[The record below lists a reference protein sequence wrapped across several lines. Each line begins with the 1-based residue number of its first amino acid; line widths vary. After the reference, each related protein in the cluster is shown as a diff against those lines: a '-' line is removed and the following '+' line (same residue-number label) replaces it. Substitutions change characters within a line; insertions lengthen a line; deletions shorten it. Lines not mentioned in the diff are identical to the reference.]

1 MLVRTPRCAGELPP
15 AVSSPARVST
25 VFDGEAPLQQ
35 RKPRLPGAAGGR
47 KKVGQERDL
56 ALVLPPRTHVI
67 NSLPL
72 AFRPAAGPVPRKSA
86 WGWDFP
92 PSRVA
97 LPCIPVACYAFG
109 TPLFSSHS
117 SRILRR
123 ECETKSQLCTLRSWW
138 DGMRCTRW
146 VPPPQGLRTVDLPK
160 FWDLSSRSGRWWE
173 S

>member
-1 MLVRTPRCAGELPP
+1 MPVRTPWCARELPP

-25 VFDGEAPLQQ
+25 VFDGEAPQ
-35 RKPRLPGAAGGR
+35 RRTPRLPGAAVGR

-56 ALVLPPRTHVI
+56 ALVLPPRTHFI

-72 AFRPAAGPVPRKSA
+72 AFRPAAGPVPRKST

-109 TPLFSSHS
+109 TTLFSSHS
-117 SRILRR
+117 SRVLRGDV
-123 ECETKSQLCTLRSWW
+123 KPSLSSVRSAA
-138 DGMRCTRW
+138 GGTRCTRW
-146 VPPPQGLRTVDLPK
+146 VPPPQRLRRVDWPT
-160 FWDLSSRSGRWWE
+160 FGDLSSRSGRWWE